1 MVCFLYSLLGIL
13 PVFCSQK
20 DLAKL
25 RTSFPFDQIVFH
37 NFCSIDGGV
46 LVANLFP
53 THTGN
58 KTCLNVWINFQ
69 KREYWKSS
77 VCKEKL
83 IVAEDR
89 DLKCFLSPAHLKV
102 AQNTNFR
109 TVKFASTGCSMVV
122 TFYKGGK
129 VYKVW

>member
-25 RTSFPFDQIVFH
+25 RISFPFDQIVFH

-58 KTCLNVWINFQ
+58 KTCLNVN
-69 KREYWKSS
+69 
-77 VCKEKL
+77 
-83 IVAEDR
+83 
-89 DLKCFLSPAHLKV
+89 
-102 AQNTNFR
+102 
-109 TVKFASTGCSMVV
+109 KFSKTGIPEV
-122 TFYKGGK
+122 
-129 VYKVW
+129 